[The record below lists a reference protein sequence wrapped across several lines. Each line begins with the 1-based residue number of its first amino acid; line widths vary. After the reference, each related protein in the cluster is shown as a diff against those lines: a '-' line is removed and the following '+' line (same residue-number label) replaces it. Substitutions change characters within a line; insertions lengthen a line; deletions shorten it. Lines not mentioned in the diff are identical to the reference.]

1 MTMKQLRI
9 LILLLFFLHSKIGVA
24 FNVHY
29 CGKHIAEI
37 SWVFDAKGCGMEQTD
52 LPLSTADQLSQKS
65 CCDNDVVIA
74 QNDADQTKVEGQK
87 VLLYART
94 NQRSL
99 FEKQVEIIAFTPSI
113 NNSTYPPPKRAQYKI
128 NCAFIFYA

>member
-9 LILLLFFLHSKIGVA
+9 LILLLFFLHSKTGVA

-29 CGKHIAEI
+29 CGNHIAEI
-37 SWVFDAKGCGMEQTD
+37 SWAFDAKGCGMEQTD

-74 QNDADQTKVEGQK
+74 QNDADQTKVEGHK
-87 VLLYART
+87 TLLYART
-94 NQRSL
+94 NQRSS

-113 NNSTYPPPKRAQYKI
+113 NNSTYPPPKRTQYKI

>member
-29 CGKHIAEI
+29 CGKHIAKI
-37 SWVFDAKGCGMEQTD
+37 SWAFDAKGCGMEQTD

-94 NQRSL
+94 NQWSL
-99 FEKQVEIIAFTPSI
+99 FEKQVEIIAFTSSI

>member
-1 MTMKQLRI
+1 MCIIVEITLPKSLGRSMPKAVGWSKQICR
-9 LILLLFFLHSKIGVA
+9 SV
-24 FNVHY
+24 
-29 CGKHIAEI
+29 
-37 SWVFDAKGCGMEQTD
+37 
-52 LPLSTADQLSQKS
+52 LPTKLSQKS

-87 VLLYART
+87 ALLYART
-94 NQRSL
+94 NQRSS

-113 NNSTYPPPKRAQYKI
+113 NNSTYPPPKRAHYKI